1 MLLKLLF
8 DQGAWDAS
16 LCGVIG
22 GRRFCGLSLTADATA
37 KGAGS
42 RKRKSCESYLQ
53 TGLFRF

>member
-8 DQGAWDAS
+8 DQGAWAAS

-22 GRRFCGLSLTADATA
+22 GRKFCGLSLTADATA

-42 RKRKSCESYLQ
+42 LAQCCEPYLQ